1 LIEATGNLGVRV
13 KKWSNLR
20 GHLGKFYDRIVL
32 RHLDFDRSETVLNN
46 LEKFLKEVNGKHYAF
61 KPRQLIKRDTIMV
74 KKGDKPSDNLID
86 EDRTFFCSELVAKCY
101 KVCGIMAPT
110 DEASSNFLPID
121 FTSQGTRL
129 KLVPN
134 ASLSNEMN
142 I

>member
-1 LIEATGNLGVRV
+1 
-13 KKWSNLR
+13 
-20 GHLGKFYDRIVL
+20 
-32 RHLDFDRSETVLNN
+32 
-46 LEKFLKEVNGKHYAF
+46 
-61 KPRQLIKRDTIMV
+61 MV
-74 KKGDKPSDNLID
+74 KKGDRPSENLVE